1 MTQIA
6 RACGVSLKTVSRV
19 LNHPDQ
25 VSTATKER
33 VRQAMEH
40 YGFQVNLLAKGLRQN
55 QTNII
60 IVFLDRHNGEYLNS
74 WRNVM
79 LRYLFR
85 HASARG
91 LKIMVAPTDSQS
103 FLDDDTDG
111 FYLLSSGIADGAVL
125 FEYAEQDKRIEYFRR
140 TGTSYVVLGQPREKD
155 VPAVSLDNYD
165 IGLTAGTFI
174 KDNGY
179 RKVCF
184 FTNEE
189 QYYSTQQRVRGLLEM
204 VPDARIY
211 YGIRDVQCAY
221 EQACR
226 LFDETVPD
234 CIFTNGDNR
243 FMGIYRA
250 AIERNIRI
258 PEDLSVLSSDNLP
271 VNEAAYPSVSSLKQD
286 FDAIA
291 GNCIEL
297 LQKLLYGDGPAGEIQ
312 IFEPSV
318 VIERESTK
326 SKKRGEQ

>member
-19 LNHPDQ
+19 LNHPDK
-25 VSTATKER
+25 VSRATKER
-33 VRQAMEH
+33 VRQAMEQ

-60 IVFLDRHNGEYLNS
+60 IVFLDQHNGEYLNS

-91 LKIMVAPTDSQS
+91 LKIMVAPSDSQG
-103 FLDDDTDG
+103 FLEDDTDG
-111 FYLLSSGIADGAVL
+111 FYLLSSGVADGAVL
-125 FEYAEQDKRIEYFRR
+125 FEYAEHDKRIEYFKR
-140 TGTSYVVLGQPREKD
+140 TGTSYVVLGQPREQD

-165 IGLTAGTFI
+165 IGLTAGKFL
-174 KDNGY
+174 KAGGY
-179 RKVCF
+179 QDVWF

-189 QYYSTQQRVRGLLEM
+189 HFYSTQQRVRGLLEIL
-204 VPDARIY
+204 PKARIC
-211 YGIRDVQCAY
+211 YGVKDVQCAY

-226 LFDETVPD
+226 LFDESVPD

-243 FMGIYRA
+243 FLGIYRA
-250 AIERNIRI
+250 AFERNIRI
-258 PEDLSVLSSDNLP
+258 PEDLAVLSSDNLP
-271 VNEAAYPSVSSLKQD
+271 VNEAAYPSVSSLRQD

-297 LQKLLYGDGPAGEIQ
+297 LENLLYGETPVQNIQ

-318 VIERESTK
+318 VIQRESTK
-326 SKKRGEQ
+326 NMKRGE